1 MWFNGFR
8 LSGFVIPAN
17 RLYYF
22 QDNIAVKPLAK
33 QPLVFGSKFK
43 VSWVVALGILSFY
56 SRAALNRKVL
66 VIVSVLTLPSN
77 NKVIQ
82 SDKKSLSRFLQ
93 RTAKTNP
100 TIFAV

>member
-1 MWFNGFR
+1 
-8 LSGFVIPAN
+8 
-17 RLYYF
+17 
-22 QDNIAVKPLAK
+22 
-33 QPLVFGSKFK
+33 VFGSKFK
-43 VSWVVALGILSFY
+43 VWLIVALGIFCFY
-56 SRAALNRKVL
+56 SRAALTRKVL

-93 RTAKTNP
+93 STAKTNP